1 MFLEA
6 SSMHL
11 GTHLLALEA
20 VLLLGIP
27 ALHPWVVIPEDLLEL
42 EELCI

>member
-1 MFLEA
+1 MFLETP
-6 SSMHL
+6 SMRL
-11 GTHLLALEA
+11 GTHLLALGA

-42 EELCI
+42 EELCM